1 MKREENRKEK
11 KEESKDVFYDSRDE
25 ITSQRELLENND
37 SELLINEE
45 NIESI
50 QAESEPLYNERES
63 TPLRRS
69 TRIRKEPTRF
79 TFNKQ
84 HGYLTVK
91 GICMKVVKSLILA
104 PFIQQDYRY
113 IHALLLDSNF
123 GLVENMMP
131 HMHMNYPDLCKAKA
145 MYDPDTPN
153 IGEALTGKYSEEFR
167 SAMMKEIEELEKH
180 NT

>member
-1 MKREENRKEK
+1 MKTLRILRVSPQFYLVFDNYFETVHSSNEDEPLEWSELLTFNRFKSDYDEDGFVPELDKEWLSIEEQEERMKREENRKEK

-37 SELLINEE
+37 SEPLINEE

-63 TPLRRS
+63 IPLRRS

-104 PFIQQDYRY
+104 FFIQ
-113 IHALLLDSNF
+113 
-123 GLVENMMP
+123 
-131 HMHMNYPDLCKAKA
+131 
-145 MYDPDTPN
+145 
-153 IGEALTGKYSEEFR
+153 
-167 SAMMKEIEELEKH
+167 
-180 NT
+180 